1 MANPLGSP
9 SSRSSVGRMSRWS
22 GDRTSG
28 RLTRILGRSQTLQ
41 ATGRFLRRQLWAWP
55 IIAAAILGIA
65 GWWVNRA
72 VVDSMRQQRISELTT
87 ILQSDVAA
95 LRAWM
100 IDQQSTTELAA
111 RDERLLPFTQELLEL
126 ADGKP
131 DVVRRLVQSPAL
143 AAIRV

>member
-1 MANPLGSP
+1 PIPDGLGCFGMANPLGSP
-9 SSRSSVGRMSRWS
+9 SSRSSVGHMSRGS
-22 GDRTSG
+22 GDRPIG

-111 RDERLLPFTQELLEL
+111 R
-126 ADGKP
+126 
-131 DVVRRLVQSPAL
+131 
-143 AAIRV
+143 